1 MSEIWGLVAIGV
13 CGVIGL
19 AAAFIAQAKAQS
31 TGVQLQAA
39 ATTATTAAAE
49 TAIATAEVAAPT
61 SQAAL
66 VDRIKAGTF

>member
-19 AAAFIAQAKAQS
+19 VAAVIAQGKAQS

-39 ATTATTAAAE
+39 ATTQVTAAAE
-49 TAIATAEVAAPT
+49 TAIAAAEVAAPT